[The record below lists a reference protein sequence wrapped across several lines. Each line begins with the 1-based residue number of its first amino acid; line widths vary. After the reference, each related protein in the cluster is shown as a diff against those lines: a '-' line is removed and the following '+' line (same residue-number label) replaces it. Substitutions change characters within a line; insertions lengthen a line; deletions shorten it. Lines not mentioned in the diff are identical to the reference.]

1 MSIANFEPGQK
12 IFINENLYE
21 IARLISEDE
30 WQIECQRTGRYEIKT
45 TSDLL
50 ELYSQNKIRFL
61 SQDDGK
67 AVHRRKQFNN
77 LDDIPANLR
86 DEAIFRR
93 SYVTGIES
101 AGIQYLTE
109 KSMTPIIESVHQKIK
124 TPPKPPHWSTVHRW
138 YKRYR
143 IGGRDIRALI
153 TDSRSKGNRTRRYGG
168 DLLEIVRKAI
178 ASTYLKRE
186 QPTIEDTYQAAIDLV
201 RLENKL
207 RPENYHLPKPTYSLV
222 RTEIYSIPVYDRDL
236 ARLGKHATMVKYRR
250 VKGANEAKKPLE
262 RAEIDHTTL
271 DIMVVD
277 DDVMLPLGRPTLT
290 VCQDVKSRC
299 ILGVYIG
306 FEPPSFSTVAH
317 CLKQSIMPKNAIC
330 NQFPSLQHDWEC
342 YGVMANLVVDNGLE
356 FHSANL
362 EALCFPFG
370 INIQYSPRKQPWF
383 KPHIERVISSINQ
396 GVAHGNP
403 GTTFANIFDKQDY
416 DAAKN
421 ATIRLTTLKEIIY
434 TWIVDIHHQRIHKS
448 LMQQPSKV
456 WRELVDPTDVPLPAT
471 PQDLDYLTGSINTRK
486 ITHKGIELYGLLY
499 NSKQLEELRKL
510 LGSEI
515 KVSIRYN
522 EANLGYVYVAHPET
536 NEVIQ
541 VPSLK
546 PSYTEG
552 LSLWQHKVC
561 KKFARQHLE
570 RKDIEG
576 IAQAKAHI
584 RKLIEQDFDK
594 KKVKTRAKAAR
605 FTAPEA
611 IEQKASLQEIKNPE
625 TSVPVEQRKQSKYER
640 ISLPVDFS
648 DRPKWNQTTVKNRNS
663 NE

>member
-12 IFINENLYE
+12 IFINEDLYE
-21 IARLISEDE
+21 IARLISENE
-30 WQIECQRTGRYEIKT
+30 WQIECQRTGRYEMKT

-50 ELYSQNKIRFL
+50 ELYSQNKIRFFI
-61 SQDDGK
+61 QDDSK
-67 AVHRRKQFNN
+67 ALCKRKQINS
-77 LDDIPANLR
+77 LDDIPENLR
-86 DEAIFRR
+86 AEAIVRR
-93 SYVTGIES
+93 SYVMGIES
-101 AGIQYLTE
+101 AGIQHLTE
-109 KSMTPIIESVHQKIK
+109 KSMNPIIESVHQKIK
-124 TPPKPPHWSTVHRW
+124 TPTKPPHWSTVRRW
-138 YKRYR
+138 YKRYL
-143 IGGRDIRALI
+143 IGGKDIRTLI
-153 TDSRSKGNRTRRYGG
+153 TDSRSKGNRTRRYGD
-168 DLLEIVRKAI
+168 DLLAIVRKAI
-178 ASTYLKRE
+178 TSTYLKRE

-207 RPENYHLPKPTYSLV
+207 RPEDDHLPKPTYSLV
-222 RTEIYSIPVYDRDL
+222 RDEIYSIPAYDRDL
-236 ARLGKHATMVKYRR
+236 ARLGKQATMVKYRR
-250 VKGANEAKKPLE
+250 VKGSNEAKKPLE
-262 RAEIDHTTL
+262 RAEIDHTML

-290 VCQDVKSRC
+290 VCQDVRSRC

-317 CLKQSIMPKNAIC
+317 CLKQSIMPKNAIHK
-330 NQFPSLQHDWEC
+330 QFPSLQYDWEC
-342 YGVMANLVVDNGLE
+342 YGIMETLVVDNGME

-383 KPHIERVISSINQ
+383 KPHIERVIGSINR
-396 GVAHGNP
+396 GVAHGNL

-434 TWIVDIHHQRIHKS
+434 TWIVDIHHQRIHTTLKK
-448 LMQQPSKV
+448 QPSKV
-456 WRELVDPTDVPLPAT
+456 WRELIDSTDIPLPTT
-471 PQDLDYLTGSINTRK
+471 PQDMDYLTGSITTRTL
-486 ITHKGIELYGLLY
+486 THKGIELHGLFY

-510 LGSEI
+510 LCSKL

-522 EANLGYVYVAHPET
+522 EANLAYIYVIHPET
-536 NEVIQ
+536 NEAIQ
-541 VPSLK
+541 VPSLD
-546 PSYTEG
+546 PSYAAG

-561 KKFARQHLE
+561 KKFALQHLE

-584 RKLIEQDFDK
+584 RKLIEQDFEK
-594 KKVKTRAKAAR
+594 KKIKTRAKAAR
-605 FTAPEA
+605 FTDPEG
-611 IEQKASLQEIKNPE
+611 IEQKASLQEIKKPE
-625 TSVPVEQRKQSKYER
+625 ASEPAEQGKQSNYKR
-640 ISLPVDFS
+640 ISLPVDIS
-648 DRPKWNQTTVKNRNS
+648 DRPKWNQTTTKDRSS